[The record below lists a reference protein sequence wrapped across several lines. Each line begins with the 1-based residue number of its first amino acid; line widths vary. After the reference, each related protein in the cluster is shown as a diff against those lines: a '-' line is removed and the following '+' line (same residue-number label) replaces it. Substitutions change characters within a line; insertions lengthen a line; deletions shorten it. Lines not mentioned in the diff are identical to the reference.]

1 VASVR
6 LRTGDPPPPE
16 TRIRQLVAAARRNPR
31 GRRERLRVRRV

>member
-6 LRTGDPPPPE
+6 LRTGDPPPE